1 MKKQLII
8 PQMIKDAQ
16 TLTLAVRPCFCIA
29 YVIGRLNLIKM
40 NISVL
45 ISKFSTDELIALKKV
60 VDKYLK
66 IKLRESDTRIDYLD
80 ISVRAMNVLRF
91 NQISTLEELS
101 KMTPSDFMKLR
112 NMGKKT
118 FVEMTEV
125 LSLHGLSWK
134 S

>member
-1 MKKQLII
+1 
-8 PQMIKDAQ
+8 
-16 TLTLAVRPCFCIA
+16 
-29 YVIGRLNLIKM
+29 M

-45 ISKFSTDELIALKKV
+45 ISKFTTDELIALKKV

-66 IKLRESDTRIDYLD
+66 VKLRESVTRIDYLD
-80 ISVRAMNVLRF
+80 ISVRALNVLRF

-101 KMTPSDFMKLR
+101 KMTPAEFMKLR

-118 FVEMTEV
+118 FMEMTDV
-125 LSLHGLSWK
+125 LSLHGFSWR

>member
-1 MKKQLII
+1 
-8 PQMIKDAQ
+8 
-16 TLTLAVRPCFCIA
+16 
-29 YVIGRLNLIKM
+29 M

-66 IKLRESDTRIDYLD
+66 IKLREIDTRIDYLD
-80 ISVRAMNVLRF
+80 ISARAMNVLRF

-101 KMTPSDFMKLR
+101 KMTPCDLR
-112 NMGKKT
+112 NMGNKT
-118 FVEMTEV
+118 FVEITEV
-125 LSLHGLSWK
+125 LALHGLSWK

>member
-1 MKKQLII
+1 
-8 PQMIKDAQ
+8 
-16 TLTLAVRPCFCIA
+16 
-29 YVIGRLNLIKM
+29 M

-66 IKLRESDTRIDYLD
+66 VKLRESDTRIDYLD
-80 ISVRAMNVLRF
+80 ISVRALNVLRF

-101 KMTPSDFMKLR
+101 KMTPAELR

-118 FVEMTEV
+118 FVEITEV
-125 LSLHGLSWK
+125 LSLHGLSWR

>member
-1 MKKQLII
+1 
-8 PQMIKDAQ
+8 
-16 TLTLAVRPCFCIA
+16 
-29 YVIGRLNLIKM
+29 M

-66 IKLRESDTRIDYLD
+66 VKLRERDTRIEHLD
-80 ISVRAMNVLRF
+80 ISVRALNVLMH

-118 FVEMTEV
+118 FMEMTEV
-125 LSLHGLSWK
+125 LSLHGISWK

>member
-1 MKKQLII
+1 
-8 PQMIKDAQ
+8 MIKDAR

-29 YVIGRLNLIKM
+29 YVIGRFKFTIM

-45 ISKFSTDELIALKKV
+45 ISKFTTDELIALKKI

-66 IKLRESDTRIDYLD
+66 VKLRDSDTRIDYLD
-80 ISVRAMNVLRF
+80 ISVRAMNVLRH
-91 NQISTLEELS
+91 NQISTLEQLS
-101 KMTPSDFMKLR
+101 KMTPQEFMRLR

-118 FVEMTEV
+118 FVEMTET
-125 LSLHGLSWK
+125 LSLHGMSWR

>member
-1 MKKQLII
+1 
-8 PQMIKDAQ
+8 
-16 TLTLAVRPCFCIA
+16 
-29 YVIGRLNLIKM
+29 M

-45 ISKFSTDELIALKKV
+45 ISRLSTDELIALKKV
-60 VDKYLK
+60 VDKFLK

-80 ISVRAMNVLRF
+80 ISARAMNVLRF

-112 NMGKKT
+112 NTGKKT
-118 FVEMTEV
+118 FVEITEL

>member
-1 MKKQLII
+1 
-8 PQMIKDAQ
+8 
-16 TLTLAVRPCFCIA
+16 
-29 YVIGRLNLIKM
+29 M

-45 ISKFSTDELIALKKV
+45 ISKLSTDELINLKKV

-66 IKLRESDTRIDYLD
+66 VKLRDSDTRIEYLD
-80 ISVRAMNVLRF
+80 ISVRALNVLMY

-118 FVEMTEV
+118 FVEITEV

>member
-1 MKKQLII
+1 
-8 PQMIKDAQ
+8 MIKDAQ

>member
-1 MKKQLII
+1 
-8 PQMIKDAQ
+8 
-16 TLTLAVRPCFCIA
+16 
-29 YVIGRLNLIKM
+29 M

-45 ISKFSTDELIALKKV
+45 ISKLTTDELIALKKV
-60 VDKYLK
+60 VDKHLK
-66 IKLRESDTRIDYLD
+66 VKLRESDTRIDYLD
-80 ISVRAMNVLRF
+80 ISVRALNGLRY

-118 FVEMTEV
+118 FVEMTEI
-125 LSLHGLSWK
+125 LSIHGLCWK

>member
-45 ISKFSTDELIALKKV
+45 ISKFSTDELIALKKKV

-112 NMGKKT
+112 NMGKR
-118 FVEMTEV
+118 
-125 LSLHGLSWK
+125 LSLK
-134 S
+134 

>member
-1 MKKQLII
+1 
-8 PQMIKDAQ
+8 
-16 TLTLAVRPCFCIA
+16 
-29 YVIGRLNLIKM
+29 M

-66 IKLRESDTRIDYLD
+66 VKLRESGTRIDYLD

-118 FVEMTEV
+118 FVEMTEI

>member
-1 MKKQLII
+1 
-8 PQMIKDAQ
+8 
-16 TLTLAVRPCFCIA
+16 
-29 YVIGRLNLIKM
+29 M

-60 VDKYLK
+60 VDKHLK
-66 IKLRESDTRIDYLD
+66 VKLIESDTRIDYLD
-80 ISVRAMNVLRF
+80 ISVRALNGLRY

-112 NMGKKT
+112 NIGKKT
-118 FVEMTEV
+118 FVEMTEI
-125 LSLHGLSWK
+125 LSIHGLSWK